1 MAVIAWLV
9 QRAARRELSPREAWL
24 RSTLLALS
32 PGWIG
37 FAHAT
42 VDHIDL
48 AAAITL
54 ALPAALIAARLG
66 ALGVLDRDLL
76 SSPGSVTGL
85 VLIGM
90 LALVAALR
98 GWLSCRRE
106 VQSLAALAAPYRHLQ
121 QQPVQVLAQA
131 AHRRHGSARVLD
143 VVRRARCSVVTIADL
158 PTIFGSPRRPASPRP
173 DSSFLYWT
181 RHRRNREALVLGSCR
196 AIETL
201 GHDRS
206 MRLSL
211 LERRQTLCLASPHAR
226 SAPAMPPLI
235 SQAELA
241 STAP

>member
-9 QRAARRELSPREAWL
+9 QRATRHELSPREAWL
-24 RSTLLALS
+24 RSTLAGTLLALS

-37 FAHAT
+37 FAHAA
-42 VDHIDL
+42 VHDIYL

-66 ALGVLDRDLL
+66 ALGVLGRDLL

-106 VQSLAALAAPYRHLQ
+106 DQSLAALAAPYRHLQ
-121 QQPVQVLAQA
+121 QQPVLELAQA

-143 VVRRARCSVVTIADL
+143 VVGLPRYSVVTIADL
-158 PTIFGSPRRPASPRP
+158 PTIFGSPLRPASPRP
-173 DSSFLYWT
+173 DSSLLNWT
-181 RHRRNREALVLGSCR
+181 RHRRNRAALVLGSCR

-206 MRLSL
+206 VRLSL
-211 LERRQTLCLASPHAR
+211 LEQRQTLCLARLQRTVSPSEA
-226 SAPAMPPLI
+226 SADQPG
-235 SQAELA
+235 
-241 STAP
+241 